1 MTHTDSTSKERWW
14 LFRLQCNFKS
24 FGSNQSNRL
33 KKDYRGRDPRTI
45 QSADRSIRV
54 SPRFSLFFGTGPAR
68 SFWFWVGPGPKRL
81 NISYFSVVDLVLD
94 RSVLVLG
101 SMVEDVHDNDYV
113 YSLIYSPYIDFD
125 ITFYILDRSLRFVGP
140 RICKKRC
147 WAYPRT
153 RDPRTRI
160 DRFRTT

>member
-1 MTHTDSTSKERWW
+1 MDYSEVLYQCRHNHWRRKYKSYDSYWMTDTDSKERWW
-14 LFRLQCNFKS
+14 LFRLQCKFKS

-68 SFWFWVGPGPKRL
+68 SFWFWVGPGPKWL
-81 NISYFSVVDLVLD
+81 NISYFSVVDRVLD

-101 SMVEDVHDNDYV
+101 AMVEDVHDYDYI
-113 YSLIYSPYIDFD
+113 YSLIYCTYIV
-125 ITFYILDRSLRFVGP
+125 IWYNILYFGS
-140 RICKKRC
+140 
-147 WAYPRT
+147 
-153 RDPRTRI
+153 
-160 DRFRTT
+160 